1 MYLLND
7 LSIYLIINSLSI
19 KLKFSYLFKH
29 LIKQLFTYSHI
40 FEYQFV
46 CLFLALNTFHI

>member
-19 KLKFSYLFKH
+19 KLNIYLFKH

-40 FEYQFV
+40 FEY
-46 CLFLALNTFHI
+46 